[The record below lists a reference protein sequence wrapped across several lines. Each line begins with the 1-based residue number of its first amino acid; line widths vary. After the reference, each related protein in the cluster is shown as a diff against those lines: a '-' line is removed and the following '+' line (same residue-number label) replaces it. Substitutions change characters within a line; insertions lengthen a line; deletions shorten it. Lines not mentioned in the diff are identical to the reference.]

1 LTVLRSKTLSFPMQP
16 TQESD
21 LKVITTKDGS
31 QTILNTA
38 LGSTYHSRHGA
49 VTESNHVFLD
59 KGLKRVVDAGKK
71 QISLLEMGFGTGLNA
86 LLTWKAAKELGL
98 LVNYHGLELYPV
110 PENVWNSY
118 KLPPE
123 LGPNRIDFENVHQA
137 DWNIQVHLHD
147 CFQLTKNH
155 VSLNE
160 FESKVQYDLIYFD
173 AFEPETQ
180 PELWTEE
187 VFKKLYDMMATGG
200 VLTTYCCKGY
210 VRRNMIAAGF
220 VVEKV
225 PGPPGKREMIVAH
238 RPL

>member
-1 LTVLRSKTLSFPMQP
+1 MQTP
-16 TQESD
+16 KESD
-21 LKVITTKDGS
+21 LKLVTTKDGS
-31 QTILNTA
+31 QTILNTT

-49 VTESNHVFLD
+49 LTESNHVFLD
-59 KGLKRVVDAGKK
+59 QGLKRVVDGGKE
-71 QISLLEMGFGTGLNA
+71 QVRLFEMGFGTGLNA
-86 LLTWKAAKELGL
+86 LLTWKAARESGL
-98 LVNYHGLELYPV
+98 RIDYHGLELYPV
-110 PENVWNSY
+110 PENVWMAY
-118 KLPPE
+118 ELPAE
-123 LGPNRIDFENVHQA
+123 LKSGQDEFRKIHEA
-137 DWNIQVHLHD
+137 AWNTQVQMD
-147 CFQLTKNH
+147 DSFQLTKNH
-155 VSLNE
+155 LSLTDY
-160 FESKVQYDLIYFD
+160 ESDQRFDLIYYD

-187 VFKKLYDMMATGG
+187 VFEKLFGMMEDGG